1 MRLILSKKIVFLSG
15 TRADFGKLKG
25 LINTLKS
32 NPLFDVYLFVTGMHM
47 LSKYGSTYR
56 EVDKSGIENTYKF
69 INQNSG
75 DSMDQIL
82 AKTILGFSDFIKE
95 QKPDLIIVHGDR
107 VEALA
112 GSIVG
117 SMNNI
122 QTAHIEGG
130 EVSGT
135 IDESIRHAI
144 SKLAHTH
151 FVANETAKLRLIQLG
166 ENLNDIYLI
175 GSPDIDIMNSELLP
189 SIEDVKKY
197 YDIPFQNY
205 GIVLFH
211 SVTTELHD
219 LHDHVRSLVNAL
231 INSNHSYIVIYPNND
246 PGSDL
251 IFREYERL
259 RNHESFKI
267 FPSMRFEYF
276 LSALKNADFII
287 GNSSAGIR
295 EAPHYGVHTINLGT
309 RQNRRDPDPEIVNM
323 MFDSD
328 GIKNKISEILKI
340 KRPKCSNFGTGDSV
354 NKFYQALCSENFWG
368 KNIQKSFNDQ
378 F

>member
-1 MRLILSKKIVFLSG
+1 
-15 TRADFGKLKG
+15 
-25 LINTLKS
+25 
-32 NPLFDVYLFVTGMHM
+32 M

-175 GSPDIDIMNSELLP
+175 GSPDIDIMNSESLP

-197 YDIPFQNY
+197 YDIPFEQY

-231 INSNHSYIVIYPNND
+231 INSNHRYIVIYPNND

-251 IFREYERL
+251 ILQEYERL

-295 EAPHYGVHTINLGT
+295 EAPHYGIHTINLGT
-309 RQNRRDPDPEIVNM
+309 RQNRRNSDPEIVNM

-328 GIKNKISEILKI
+328 GIKNKILEILKI
-340 KRPKCSNFGTGDSV
+340 KRPKSSNFGTGDSV
-354 NKFYQALCSENFWG
+354 NKFYQALCSEDFWD

>member
-1 MRLILSKKIVFLSG
+1 MIKRIVFLSG

-25 LINTLKS
+25 LISILKK
-32 NPLFDVYLFVTGMHM
+32 NEMFDVHLFVTGMHM

-56 EVDKSGIENTYKF
+56 EVDKSGIDNIYKY

-151 FVANETAKLRLIQLG
+151 FVANETAKLRLMQLG
-166 ENLNDIYLI
+166 ESKGNIYLI
-175 GSPDIDIMNSELLP
+175 GSPDIDIMNSKSLP
-189 SIEDVKKY
+189 AIEDVKKY
-197 YDIPFQNY
+197 YDINFEKY

-211 SVTTELHD
+211 SVTTELVD
-219 LHDHVRSLVNAL
+219 LSQHVRNLVSGL
-231 INSNHSYIVIYPNND
+231 IDSNHNYIVIYPNND
-246 PGSDL
+246 PGSDIIL
-251 IFREYERL
+251 HEYERFIG
-259 RNHESFKI
+259 NENFKT

-276 LSALKNADFII
+276 LSALKHADFII

-309 RQNRRDPDPEIVNM
+309 RQNRRNSDPEIMNLG
-323 MFDSD
+323 FDKGD
-328 GIKNKISEILKI
+328 IKNKILKI
-340 KRPKCSNFGTGDSV
+340 VKTKRSKSSNFGSGDSV
-354 NKFYQALCSENFWG
+354 DKFYQALCSEDFWDT
-368 KNIQKSFNDQ
+368 NIQKSFNDQ